1 MQKNLFTISLFM
13 GDYLLSERCFDG
25 NVYNH
30 NTRYTVNIKHISQD
44 IIREY
49 QNILQTATRNLT
61 FLTTNVNGKEFKLNN
76 TKCEIPIIE
85 NWSEAFRYVLKFNDN
100 VIIERTFTA
109 RKFNERSIYSK
120 EFYDTNLFISE
131 LIQQEIKKQ
140 DCKQIA
146 EEYLLTE
153 YYNYNVNE
161 VRNMEKEKRS
171 ELLAKV
177 DHLF

>member
-1 MQKNLFTISLFM
+1 MS
-13 GDYLLSERCFDG
+13 DYLLSERCFDG
-25 NVYNH
+25 NCYNH

-44 IIREY
+44 IIREF
-49 QNILQTATRNLT
+49 QNVLQTPTTKLS
-61 FLTTNVNGKEFKLNN
+61 FLTTNVGNKELNLKN
-76 TKCEIPIIE
+76 TLCNLPIVE
-85 NWSEAFRYVLKFNDN
+85 NWAEAFRYVLKFNDN

-109 RKFNERSIYSK
+109 RKFNERSIYSI
-120 EFYDTNLFISE
+120 EFYQTNQFITE

-146 EEYLLTE
+146 EEFLLTE
-153 YYNYNVNE
+153 YYNHNVNE
-161 VRNMEKEKRS
+161 VRNMDKEKRQ